1 MIKDLGIYE
10 KKIKDQ
16 QKQIK
21 ELKQELSAAEIGVKE
36 MNVALEIVI
45 NSFVNAFGSAE
56 DDQTVL
62 KVEAAT
68 LEDTMQYDFD
78 TTLEGTKYV
87 ITRRKRENGKDE
99 DQMGVHS

>member
-1 MIKDLGIYE
+1 MTKDLGIYE

-16 QKQIK
+16 QKKIN
-21 ELKQELSAAEIGVKE
+21 ELKQELSAAELGVKE
-36 MNVALEIVI
+36 INVGLQIII

-62 KVEAAT
+62 KMEAAT
-68 LEDTMQYDFD
+68 LEDTMQYDFE

-99 DQMGVHS
+99 DQMDIHS